1 MASTLARIK
10 KVGKHFEIIV
20 DMDKAIAYKKG
31 QGTIGG
37 FLESEYIFSDTK
49 KGFKASDEDMEAAF
63 GTTDLETIAGKIVK
77 DGEVQVSVE
86 HRNEEKEQKI
96 KQVVDFLSKNASDPR
111 SGKPYTPD
119 KIKTAMHEA
128 HVSIKNVPVEQQ
140 IQEIVDALSVIIPI
154 KLETKR
160 FKITIPAIHTG
171 KVYGVIGHYK
181 ENEDWKDNGD
191 LQMVVKVPAGL
202 VMDFFDK
209 LNSVTHGSALT
220 EEIKEKL

>member
-10 KVGKHFEIIV
+10 KAGKHFEIIV
-20 DMDKAIAYKKG
+20 DMDKALAYKKG
-31 QGTIGG
+31 QGKVGD
-37 FLESEYIFSDTK
+37 FLESTFIFSDTK
-49 KGFKASDEDMEAAF
+49 KGFKSSDEDMELAF
-63 GTTDLETIAGKIVK
+63 GTTDVEIIAGKIVK

-86 HRNEEKEQKI
+86 HRSEEKEQKI
-96 KQVVDFLSKNASDPR
+96 KQVVDFLSRNASDPR

-119 KIKTAMHEA
+119 KIKTALAEA
-128 HVSIKNVPVEQQ
+128 HVNIKNVSVEQQ
-140 IQEIVDALSVIIPI
+140 IQDIVSALSSIIPI

-171 KVYGVIGHYK
+171 KVYGVVNQYK
-181 ENEDWKDNGD
+181 EKEDWKNNGD
-191 LQMVVKVPAGL
+191 LEVVAKIPAGL

>member
-1 MASTLARIK
+1 MTSTLARIK
-10 KVGKHFEIIV
+10 KAGKHFEIIV

-31 QGTIGG
+31 QGKVGD
-37 FLESEYIFSDTK
+37 FLESTFIFSDTK
-49 KGFKASDEDMEAAF
+49 KGFKAADKDMEEAF
-63 GTTDLETIAGKIVK
+63 GTTDVETIAGKIVK

-86 HRNEEKEQKI
+86 HRNDEKELKI

-128 HVSIKNVPVEQQ
+128 HVNIKNTPIEQQ
-140 IQEIVDALSVIIPI
+140 IKEIVDALSLIIPI

-171 KVYGVIGHYK
+171 KVYGVIGQYK
-181 ENEDWKDNGD
+181 ESEDWLDNGD
-191 LQMVVKVPAGL
+191 LAVVSKVPAGL